1 MADAHAFVGCCTC
14 LDNHAW
20 QYPSRPCLTALQPLH
35 GLLQLEPEDLLGLS
49 RCGMQALRAR
59 FQLPFGAILHP
70 LAEPQNVPVL
80 NMCQSGIMRC
90 NRCRTYVNPFN
101 EWVDGGRWG
110 LDCIPA

>member
-1 MADAHAFVGCCTC
+1 
-14 LDNHAW
+14 
-20 QYPSRPCLTALQPLH
+20 
-35 GLLQLEPEDLLGLS
+35 
-49 RCGMQALRAR
+49 MQALRAR

-110 LDCIPA
+110 LDCNPA